1 VGEAAHPLAAWE
13 SYYVIVGTSGAAL
26 IGMQFVVMTLI
37 AERRPLAEAE
47 PIGAFGT
54 PTVVHLSVALIVSAI
69 MSAPWASE
77 LPAAIVMSVCG
88 LIGLLY
94 CAIVVRR
101 AQRQTVYKPVWEDW
115 LWYGVLPVATYAAL
129 AASAILLFTHIEHSL
144 FVIAGAALALLI
156 IGIHNAWDSITHIV
170 TGGADRS
177 TADAVRDAASD

>member
-1 VGEAAHPLAAWE
+1 METAHPLAAWE

-69 MSAPWASE
+69 MSAPWPSE
-77 LPAAIVMSVCG
+77 LPAAVVMSVCG
-88 LIGLLY
+88 LLGLAY

-101 AQRQTVYKPVWEDW
+101 AKRQTAYKPVFEDW
-115 LWYGVLPVATYAAL
+115 MWYGVLPAAGYASL
-129 AASAILLFTHIEHSL
+129 AVSAVLLYTHMENSL
-144 FVIAGAALALLI
+144 FVIAAATLALLA

-170 TGGADRS
+170 TGGADRPVEKES
-177 TADAVRDAASD
+177 